1 MSNSHT
7 VVSEEGLGSRL
18 GNSFK
23 GILFGAVLILGGIGL
38 LFWNEGNFVKTKQSL
53 EEAEGAVVS
62 LTDISK
68 VDSANQGKVVHLSG
82 DALTQDTLTD
92 AQFAVTQQGIM
103 LQRKV
108 QYYQWTEDS
117 ETKTEKQLG
126 GSEKKVTTYT
136 YKEEWVDAP
145 VNSSQFNNSTKYV
158 NTLALPDCRD
168 QAFHASKVTVGAFSL
183 NSSQIKQ
190 IGNAKDYV
198 IPEGYQLP
206 VALQNQARRM
216 GNMIYITTPVAANT
230 TTGVAPAGATSSGST
245 GSTGNTTTMSFDAS
259 ASSTTTATTGTT
271 GTTVPA
277 PVANAPRNGDMKVT
291 WVAIGPKES
300 ISLVAQQQG
309 DTFVAFVAE
318 NGREV
323 ALLEN
328 GVKSS
333 AQLFASAHSSN
344 VMMTWIL
351 RLVGF
356 FAIGLGFSMMM
367 APLAVLA
374 DVVPFIG
381 NLVGAATT
389 FAAFVLS
396 FVISSLV
403 IAIAWLYYRP
413 LIGCCILLL
422 TILGVYYL
430 AKMRKKSKAAA

>member
-23 GILFGAVLILGGIGL
+23 GVIVGAGLILVGIGV
-38 LFWNEGNFVKTKQSL
+38 LFWNEGNYVKTKQSL

-62 LTDISK
+62 LSDISK

-92 AQFAVTQQGIM
+92 AQFGVKQQGIM

-108 QYYQWTEDS
+108 QFYQWTEES

-126 GSEKKVTTYT
+126 GGEKKVTTYT
-136 YKEEWVDAP
+136 YTEEWVDAP
-145 VNSSQFNNSTKYV
+145 INSSQFNNSTKYV
-158 NTLALPDCRD
+158 NTVALPDCRNQD
-168 QAFHASKVTVGAFSL
+168 YRASKVTVGAFSL
-183 NSSQIKQ
+183 NPTQIAQ
-190 IGNAKDYV
+190 IGNAKEY
-198 IPEGYQLP
+198 ILPEGYQLP
-206 VALQNQARRM
+206 ASIQNQARRS
-216 GNMIYITTPVAANT
+216 GNMIYIT
-230 TTGVAPAGATSSGST
+230 APATAATAATATNATSASSGS
-245 GSTGNTTTMSFDAS
+245 TTTMSFDAS
-259 ASSTTTATTGTT
+259 AGSDTTSATATTS
-271 GTTVPA
+271 TTVQA
-277 PVANAPRNGDMKVT
+277 PVADKPRIGDMKVT

-344 VMMTWIL
+344 VMLTWIL

-356 FAIGLGFSMMM
+356 IAIGIGFSMMM

-374 DVVPFIG
+374 DIVPFIG

-413 LIGCCILLL
+413 LIGCSILVL
-422 TILGVYYL
+422 TALGVYYL
-430 AKMRKKSKAAA
+430 VKMRKKSKAEA